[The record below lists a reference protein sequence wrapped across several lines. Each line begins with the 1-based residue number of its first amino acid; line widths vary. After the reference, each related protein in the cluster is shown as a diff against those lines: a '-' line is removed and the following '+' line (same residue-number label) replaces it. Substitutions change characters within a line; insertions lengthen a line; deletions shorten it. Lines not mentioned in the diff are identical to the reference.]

1 MDYSKEELKE
11 FMLKEIEIIQD
22 IIKGMALYSFTVKIC
37 AIISVIALLF
47 LKCLKYEEVRLASII
62 VLIF

>member
-1 MDYSKEELKE
+1 MDYSKDELKE

-22 IIKGMALYSFTVKIC
+22 IIKRMAFNSFIVKIC
-37 AIISVIALLF
+37 AIISVIVLLF

-62 VLIF
+62 VL